1 MKRRVI
7 ALGCFDGVHLGH
19 AALLSCVR
27 EQAASHCATASAI
40 TFDVHPSA
48 LLAGT
53 SVPILTDSAERE
65 RRMRALGVEEV
76 LVLHFDAVRKMPWRE
91 FAAQVLL
98 QEYGAVALVC
108 GEDYRFGAGGEG
120 TAEKLRQL
128 CAENGVE
135 CTVIPKVRVGGEI
148 VSSTR
153 IRELIADGEME
164 KAAAMLGQPHTLC
177 GAVQLGNRLGRTL
190 GAPTANVPFANGQI
204 VPAFGVYASEVT
216 AEGKTYKAVVN
227 VGVHPTVGAL
237 SQPVAEAWLQGFNG
251 DLYGKPIRIAFLRR
265 LRGEQKFASV
275 EELKKQMQKDAEIL

>member
-19 AALLSCVR
+19 AALFSCVR
-27 EQAASHCATASAI
+27 EQATSLKATASAI

-48 LLAGT
+48 LLTGS
-53 SVPILTDSAERE
+53 SVPLLTDTAERE
-65 RRMRALGVEEV
+65 RRMCALGIEEV
-76 LVLHFDAVRKMPWRE
+76 LVLHFDAVRQIPWRDFVE
-91 FAAQVLL
+91 KVLL
-98 QEYGAVALVC
+98 KQYGAVALVC

-120 TAEKLRQL
+120 TAEKLRQF
-128 CAENGVE
+128 CAGQGIQ

-153 IRELIADGEME
+153 IRELISGGDME
-164 KAAAMLGQPHTLC
+164 KAASMLGQYPTLC
-177 GAVQLGNRLGRTL
+177 GTVQLGNQLGRTL
-190 GAPTANVPFANGQI
+190 GAPTANVPFAVGQI
-204 VPAFGVYASEVT
+204 VPAFGVYAAEVT
-216 AEGKTYKAVVN
+216 AEDKTYKAVVN

-237 SQPVAEAWLQGFNG
+237 SQPVAEAWLQDFGG

-275 EELKKQMQKDAEIL
+275 EELKKQMQKDAEMI